1 MTRKPPAHYRRVFFV
16 PSLPIWYSDWYSLFG
31 TGLVGIVPKPGKF
44 GFSSLTLG
52 SVLPGSS

>member
-31 TGLVGIVPKPGKF
+31 TGLVQFLAVVSPCPVRIYEWRIGDLNP
-44 GFSSLTLG
+44 
-52 SVLPGSS
+52 